1 MTIEKIKADLLWDV
15 LPSVQK
21 SVAACDDMP
30 SLCEIIKALISHL
43 TKKVFPDEDLCL
55 VSKDPQDNKLDGA
68 TEKAKNSKFVEEITA
83 QAEVFEETH
92 NIEVALI

>member
-43 TKKVFPDEDLCL
+43 TKKVLLDEGIVL
-55 VSKDPQDNKLDGA
+55 VSKDP
-68 TEKAKNSKFVEEITA
+68 
-83 QAEVFEETH
+83 
-92 NIEVALI
+92 